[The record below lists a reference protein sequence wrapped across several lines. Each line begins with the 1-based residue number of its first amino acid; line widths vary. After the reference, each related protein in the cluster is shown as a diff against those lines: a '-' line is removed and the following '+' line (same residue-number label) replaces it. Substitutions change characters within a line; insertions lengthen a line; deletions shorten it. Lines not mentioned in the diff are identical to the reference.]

1 MTPAFE
7 AAFEG
12 AGAPS
17 ICCTCGRTNYARD
30 ADVENPGGRWKVP
43 PIAHEGDSVYAK
55 LIAGNP
61 YVVGCPCASIERFE
75 ALLWAE
81 RNRIARYLRER
92 AQHEA
97 AAALG
102 AAIELDKVL
111 P

>member
-17 ICCTCGRTNYARD
+17 ICCTCGRTNYARGSD
-30 ADVENPGGRWKVP
+30 QERSPGRF
-43 PIAHEGDSVYAK
+43 ALHDGDSVYAK

-61 YVVGCPCASIERFE
+61 YVVGCPCGWVEKFE

-81 RNRIARYLRER
+81 RSRIARYLRER
-92 AQHEA
+92 AQREA
-97 AAALG
+97 AEALG
-102 AAIELDKVL
+102 TAIELEKVL
-111 P
+111 T